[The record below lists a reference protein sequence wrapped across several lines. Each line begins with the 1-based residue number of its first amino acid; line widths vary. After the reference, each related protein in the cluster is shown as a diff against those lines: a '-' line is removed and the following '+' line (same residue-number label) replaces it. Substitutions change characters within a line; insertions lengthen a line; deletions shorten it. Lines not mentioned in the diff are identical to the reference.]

1 MAVLIDI
8 LRADW
13 ALSVSMDTIWETD
26 VSVSREGVVEERT
39 CTLSLPRR
47 SLNFQVL
54 ACSSGEV
61 FRLLRIILRNSG
73 ESLKIP
79 LVQDQSEL
87 PQEYVPGTHGTALAT
102 PTNYFR
108 FYGTKQILVSNANGT
123 SYEEATLVSVSP
135 GQLNLL
141 APLANTY
148 PVGSR
153 VFPLFEADLQ
163 FDQQPGGV
171 LTDRVLQNQLTF
183 REVTNDS
190 ALPPYTAAND
200 LVGFQIFDG
209 LPILELET
217 DYSSSFRLELP
228 RVGDQFLSGQGRVST
243 LRSPN
248 PRFSWSAPQIFCSR
262 ENWHNAFRFFSSRR
276 GRLLPF
282 YTILPVSIWNIQQ
295 VGPGFVDVD
304 PLIDINDVGLF
315 TNLGLIGPDKSYFVT
330 EITTVATNPSFWRL
344 SIADNVPA
352 GWTEDTIRVASAAIK
367 CRFARDS
374 FREIWDTSELPR
386 ATLEI
391 VTLID
396 ERDFAST
403 IPGAGT
409 GLPGG
414 SNILFSRAEPVQI
427 GAGSNVLADRNSLS
441 SPPAGSNL
449 LPSRAEI
456 SMPPGGGNV
465 LPDTAP

>member
-1 MAVLIDI
+1 MAILIDI

-39 CTLSLPRR
+39 CTLKFPRR
-47 SLNFQVL
+47 SLNFQIL
-54 ACSSGEV
+54 ACSSSEV
-61 FRLLRIILRNSG
+61 FRLIRIILRNSG

-87 PQEYVPGTHGTALAT
+87 EQEYIPGTHGTALAT
-102 PTNYFR
+102 PTSYFR
-108 FYGTKQILVSNANGT
+108 FYGTKQVLVSNASGT
-123 SYEEATLVSVSP
+123 VYEEATLVSVSP

-141 APLANTY
+141 APLANSY
-148 PVGSR
+148 PPGSR

-163 FDQQPGGV
+163 FAQQPGGV
-171 LTDRVLQNQLTF
+171 LTDSVLQNQLTF
-183 REVTNDS
+183 RETTQDT
-190 ALPPYTAAND
+190 ALPPYTTAND
-200 LVGFQIFDG
+200 LTGYQIFDG
-209 LPILELET
+209 LPVLELDT
-217 DYSSSFRLELP
+217 DYSSSFRLQLP

-262 ENWHNAFRFFSSRR
+262 ENWDSAFRFFSSRR

-282 YTILPVSIWNIQQ
+282 YTILPVSIWKVQQ

-315 TNLGLIGPDKSYFVT
+315 TNLGLVGPDKSYFVT
-330 EITTVATNPSFWRL
+330 EITVISTNPTFWRL
-344 SIADNVPA
+344 SLADNVPA
-352 GWTEDTIRVASAAIK
+352 GWDESTIRIASAAIK
-367 CRFARDS
+367 ARFARDS

-403 IPGAGT
+403 IPGSGT

-414 SNILFSRAEPVQI
+414 SNILFSRAEPVQVA
-427 GAGSNVLADRNSLS
+427 AGSSVVYDRNSS
-441 SPPAGSNL
+441 VAPPAGSNM
-449 LPSRAEI
+449 LPGRAEP
-456 SMPPGGGNV
+456 SMSPGGGNV
-465 LPDTAP
+465 LPDTTP